1 MSIRTTV
8 LAIAML
14 VIPGFTLGE
23 TPPVH
28 PEGALRVANPQ
39 FTQGSAAQIGGE
51 KFATDGVLELFLVG
65 VAGRFTLGK
74 VTADSVGGFNNSF
87 DIPID
92 TEVGSYRLIAVATDG
107 DEVATVNVNVLAAPE
122 EPVPVDPEAP
132 AMVEP
137 SAEPMVL
144 DRARSPL
151 VTGGA
156 VVGIVFALVTG
167 GMLLRKP

>member
-1 MSIRTTV
+1 MSIRTILV
-8 LAIAML
+8 AVAMA
-14 VIPGFTLGE
+14 VIPSFTLGE

-51 KFATDGVLELFLVG
+51 KFAKDGVLELFLVG

-87 DIPID
+87 DIPLD
-92 TEVGSYRLIAVATDG
+92 TEVGSYRLIAVASDG
-107 DEVATVNVNVLAAPE
+107 DEVASVNVNVLAAPE
-122 EPVPVDPEAP
+122 EPVS
-132 AMVEP
+132 VEP
-137 SAEPMVL
+137 ETPAVVEPNAEPMVL